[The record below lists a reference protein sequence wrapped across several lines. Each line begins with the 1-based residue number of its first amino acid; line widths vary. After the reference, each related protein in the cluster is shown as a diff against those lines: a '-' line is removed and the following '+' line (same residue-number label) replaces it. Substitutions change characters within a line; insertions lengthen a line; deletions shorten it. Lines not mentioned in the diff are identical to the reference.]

1 MGSRQVPAG
10 RPEKTPG
17 TEDDFCSEDETNH
30 GFQAQSSNLP
40 TDVAVQLEN
49 VSVWYGNLSVLRK
62 VSLSF
67 RRKSTT
73 VVMGPSGCGKTTLIR
88 VLNRMND
95 GVPGFK
101 LSGNVRLN
109 GTDIYSKEVD
119 PIELKTR
126 VGMVFQKPNPFPFSV
141 YDNVAFGP
149 RIHGLA
155 KDRPR
160 LDDLVRTSLEKAA
173 LWNEVKD
180 RLGQSATKLSGGQQ
194 QRLCIARALAL
205 KPEVLLLDEPT
216 ASLDPGATTKIEEL
230 ITELERE
237 YTVVLVTHDMLQAAR
252 VADAVAFLYKGE
264 VVEFGSSPEIFE
276 NPKNKL
282 TEDYIRGRLI

>member
-1 MGSRQVPAG
+1 MDSHQGPTEYS
-10 RPEKTPG
+10 EKTVE
-17 TEDDFCSEDETNH
+17 TEDDFCSEEETNQ
-30 GFQAQSSNLP
+30 GFQAQASDLS
-40 TDVAVQLEN
+40 TDVAVQLEK
-49 VSVWYGNLSVLRK
+49 VSVWYGNLSVLKK

-95 GVPGFK
+95 DVPGFK
-101 LSGNVRLN
+101 LSGYVKLN
-109 GTDIYSKEVD
+109 GTNIYSNGVD

-155 KDRPR
+155 KSKPH
-160 LDDLVRTSLEKAA
+160 LDNMVRVSLEKAA

-252 VADAVAFLYKGE
+252 IADAVAFLYKGE
-264 VVEFGSSPEIFE
+264 VVEFGKSPEIFE

-282 TEDYIRGRLI
+282 TEDYVRGRLL